1 MDKIDFSNIIVTH
14 IIPVHEK
21 SSLNFKTIFPVF
33 SVICILGAIIYYEY
47 MRKNKKIEKENEN
60 ENGEELINIE
70 TK

>member
-14 IIPVHEK
+14 VVKVYEK
-21 SSLNFKTIFPVF
+21 SSLYFYTLFPIF